1 MEERVGERRPFTNLN
16 AAVRGGIP
24 AGCRTNISGAP
35 AENHGLLSLT
45 LSSKGGEGKGAAALE
60 HQVACKEQNLPVNQA
75 HAEIYQR
82 ATNEFAEADFFKPA
96 EPKTNDLTSS
106 LTPLILQEV
115 NGAKEPPPQLD
126 WFGTLSLSNG
136 VLVLDRS
143 HPAIYWQADSIQL
156 KGRAHTRFSYL
167 WCYSTGASGSKRG
180 LGNEYP
186 SPGQAETSL
195 ALQGIRITL
204 NSAGQPVIWEVL
216 ADSSGTQVI
225 YVSQN
230 LEAAAVAEFGQPL
243 PGRRYA
249 IERSPEDAPKVIVAR
264 IIDDGP
270 VAMGPIVYL
279 SVGAR
284 AVTTLICR
292 CMPAQAKRLLV
303 TSAYDLLPFQ
313 ATTAQSLLTQVR
325 ALARQ
330 QTAFWLDDPPS
341 SDPLEKRL
349 RLPSRFWE

>member
-1 MEERVGERRPFTNLN
+1 MKT
-16 AAVRGGIP
+16 I
-24 AGCRTNISGAP
+24 
-35 AENHGLLSLT
+35 
-45 LSSKGGEGKGAAALE
+45 AALASALGLCAWGCSNLLAD
-60 HQVACKEQNLPVNQA
+60 QVRTGLP

-96 EPKTNDLTSS
+96 EPKTNDLSSS
-106 LTPLILQEV
+106 LAPLILQEV
-115 NGAKEPPPQLD
+115 NGAKEPLPQLD
-126 WFGTLSLSNG
+126 RFGTLSLSNG

-143 HPAIYWQADSIQL
+143 RPAIYWQADSIQL

-167 WCYSTGASGSKRG
+167 WCYSTGASASKRG
-180 LGNEYP
+180 PGTEYP
-186 SPGQAETSL
+186 SPEQAETSL

-204 NSAGQPVIWEVL
+204 NPAGQPVIWEVL

-230 LEAAAVAEFGQPL
+230 LEAAAVAEFGQSL

-330 QTAFWLDDPPS
+330 QIAFWLDDPPS
-341 SDPLEKRL
+341 NDPLEKRL